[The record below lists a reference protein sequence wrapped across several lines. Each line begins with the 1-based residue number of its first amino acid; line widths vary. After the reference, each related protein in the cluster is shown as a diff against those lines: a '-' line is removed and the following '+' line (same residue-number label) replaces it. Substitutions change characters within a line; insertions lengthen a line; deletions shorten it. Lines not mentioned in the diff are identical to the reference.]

1 MADGRRRGRSDG
13 DGSGSGRS
21 RAGAASRGR
30 FWTSS
35 TVDALPLEDMPALG
49 PRLLGSGVCFGFA
62 DPVTNIIA
70 NTISGGG
77 HEVKK
82 RKRRYTTGARAREE
96 VLSEIVADGAVAK
109 RSLVGLVTF
118 LTSYFRHLETSDALC
133 YLWVARADLLVA
145 VRRIQDDHCYH
156 RKEEK
161 FSICSHAVQAAL
173 KCAALSARQPNI
185 DAFLTGSNSLLH
197 VISETTALPERPD
210 LLSVRDIL
218 RLSGLLRRKQPPLE
232 VNNPVDL
239 AAAARTPHYDGDAGI
254 EKGLTGLTDSLRA
267 LLMDAIHRKYL
278 KALSRMPPLELRR
291 CHYRGLLKAGYC
303 LGPFDPVSNIIINTI
318 WYDTT
323 FTAPEELEV
332 VDMITTSH
340 VESRSLDVLIKLLQ
354 ECIPDVSQHDAMV
367 YLLKSNIRFRK
378 AVGIATQEG
387 HHNTSSWTANVYKA
401 AAVAAYHP
409 QPEALMVFVMQTLP
423 IVRSAVNKLLKS
435 SRILS
440 SREIND
446 LSRLLSPSNP
456 PITFHP
462 TDELS
467 KEALEMISKYKEN
480 FMNKQAFVR
489 EKVQAALHKYE
500 QTKGHQYELHVI
512 CGWNQEVGMENPVR
526 HWERPYYYS
535 HVNFWASPKDGTNPI
550 LFFAEFSNHEDNESH
565 QSFCCPLFD
574 LSTHVRC
581 CYCEKQRARVVH
593 PVGHYCGGEQDFE
606 LMACER
612 EEDHLTNDDI
622 VGYGN
627 IMDMHIGIFS
637 DDIIFL
643 DPTRDSMLIQR
654 ANGTAYVMNL
664 DFETAFWRAQDMLAH
679 RGATD
684 FGFCYGDLAF
694 NETCPIGHVK
704 AQNPNECIVNA
715 VASSVEISHRIMMTI
730 LDGPLDKNGPF
741 IDIQDLLRKFRKK
754 MGEAVIE
761 DKDVVRIDYLFD
773 MLHIIAADGVKTKD
787 SRDMLLRISGRS
799 FIAEGDFLAASS
811 ALADGYPLIVGFQ
824 AGKKLASLKPG
835 VLHCSGHST
844 FAQVVALK
852 AHIRSGAANLYGS
865 LAAAPLPDDC
875 PRSGRDVCCLHQ
887 GSLPDGAAC
896 PSLSSSTDLWLW
908 GKFRFLRFAHT
919 VNRRPSHAPDTPA
932 SLAHAHARAASCTDT
947 PSAPRNPMRWPTPR
961 APPVPTALAR
971 PRAASFPL
979 CSADPAGAPPP
990 SSPAASWPP
999 GRGERAAE
1007 EAIRCRG
1014 RPSAPMSEVSE
1025 QLESPSPYGDMPT
1038 VDAGVGTREREGV
1051 GAGEEEVE
1059 EDEVEVEALLAAVS
1073 FWRLF
1078 EFTDGVDWALMATG
1092 AERED

>member
-1 MADGRRRGRSDG
+1 MADRRRRGRSDG
-13 DGSGSGRS
+13 DGSGSPIPSRS
-21 RAGAASRGR
+21 SQQGAILDIICEYYNAA
-30 FWTSS
+30 
-35 TVDALPLEDMPALG
+35 VDALPLEDMPALG

-70 NTISGGG
+70 NTISGG
-77 HEVKK
+77 HEIKKRK
-82 RKRRYTTGARAREE
+82 RKRRYTGARAREE
-96 VLSEIVADGAVAK
+96 VLSEIVADGDSPTVAK

-133 YLWVARADLLVA
+133 YLWLARADLLVA

-156 RKEEK
+156 RKEK
-161 FSICSHAVQAAL
+161 FSICSHAVQTAL

-185 DAFLTGSNSLLH
+185 DAFLTCSNSLVSHLH
-197 VISETTALPERPD
+197 VISETTALPERPN

-218 RLSGLLRRKQPPLE
+218 WLSGLLRRQPWE
-232 VNNPVDL
+232 VNNLQNNPVDL
-239 AAAARTPHYDGDAGI
+239 AAARTPPQHYGGDAGI

-278 KALSRMPPLELRR
+278 EALSRMPPLELRR

-303 LGPFDPVSNIIINTI
+303 LGPFNPVSNIIVNTI

-323 FTAPEELEV
+323 FPAPEELEV

-387 HHNTSSWTANVYKA
+387 HNTSSWTANVYKA

-409 QPEALMVFVMQTLP
+409 QPEALVVFVMETLP
-423 IVRSAVNKLLKS
+423 IVRSAVKKLLKS

-462 TDELS
+462 TDELT

-489 EKVQAALHKYE
+489 EKVKAALHKYE

-512 CGWNQEVGMENPVR
+512 CGWNQEVGMENPVC

-550 LFFAEFSNHEDNESH
+550 LFFAEFSNHKDNESQ

-612 EEDHLTNDDI
+612 EEDHLTNDGI

-627 IMDMHIGIFS
+627 IMDMHIGIFT

-643 DPTRDSMLIQR
+643 DPTRDSTLIQR
-654 ANGTAYVMNL
+654 ANSTAYVKNL
-664 DFETAFWRAQDMLAH
+664 DFETAFWTAQGMLA
-679 RGATD
+679 
-684 FGFCYGDLAF
+684 
-694 NETCPIGHVK
+694 
-704 AQNPNECIVNA
+704 
-715 VASSVEISHRIMMTI
+715 
-730 LDGPLDKNGPF
+730 NG
-741 IDIQDLLRKFRKK
+741 
-754 MGEAVIE
+754 
-761 DKDVVRIDYLFD
+761 
-773 MLHIIAADGVKTKD
+773 
-787 SRDMLLRISGRS
+787 
-799 FIAEGDFLAASS
+799 
-811 ALADGYPLIVGFQ
+811 
-824 AGKKLASLKPG
+824 
-835 VLHCSGHST
+835 
-844 FAQVVALK
+844 
-852 AHIRSGAANLYGS
+852 
-865 LAAAPLPDDC
+865 LAAA
-875 PRSGRDVCCLHQ
+875 Q
-887 GSLPDGAAC
+887 Q
-896 PSLSSSTDLWLW
+896 
-908 GKFRFLRFAHT
+908 AH
-919 VNRRPSHAPDTPA
+919 
-932 SLAHAHARAASCTDT
+932 
-947 PSAPRNPMRWPTPR
+947 
-961 APPVPTALAR
+961 
-971 PRAASFPL
+971 
-979 CSADPAGAPPP
+979 
-990 SSPAASWPP
+990 
-999 GRGERAAE
+999 
-1007 EAIRCRG
+1007 
-1014 RPSAPMSEVSE
+1014 
-1025 QLESPSPYGDMPT
+1025 
-1038 VDAGVGTREREGV
+1038 
-1051 GAGEEEVE
+1051 
-1059 EDEVEVEALLAAVS
+1059 
-1073 FWRLF
+1073 
-1078 EFTDGVDWALMATG
+1078 
-1092 AERED
+1092 